1 MLVSL
6 DKALLA
12 VSALVLLSVFASKLS
27 ERFGIPSLLV
37 FVAFGM
43 LAGPEGIGMIGDI
56 APSLAQSVGVVALAY
71 ILFFGGVSTDWED
84 VRPIVAP
91 GVVLATVGVLLTAL
105 AMGLFARAILGFSWL
120 EGLLLG
126 AIVSSTDAAAVFA
139 ILRSR
144 NVALRGPLRPLL
156 ELESG
161 SNDPMAVFL
170 TVGFLHLIDHP
181 GESPLSLIP
190 FFIVQMGLGGALGF
204 VAGRALA
211 LVVNRIRLEHQGL
224 YPVLTLGF
232 VPFLYASVAGLGASG
247 FLAVYVAGLT
257 LGERDFVQRGTIV
270 RFHDGIAWLMQIA
283 MFLALGLLAL
293 PSHVLAAAKPGA
305 LAAAFLIVIAR
316 PLSALVA
323 LAPFREFSPG
333 ARMLVAWVGL
343 RGAAPIVLATF
354 PLLAGIDQAGTIFNI
369 VFFAVLASVL
379 VQGPS
384 LPFFARLF
392 GVSAPFARL
401 PRPPL
406 RYEPTQDAR
415 WRLIELQIL
424 QGSKAAGIPIVELG
438 LPHAALLVL
447 VGREA
452 RYVVPSGTTILESGD
467 IVLAL
472 VEPEDIDALRI
483 ALGAR
488 IVRKRRY

>member
-1 MLVSL
+1 MLTSL
-6 DKALLA
+6 DSALLA
-12 VSALVLLSVFASKLS
+12 VSGLVLLSVFASKLS

-43 LAGPEGIGMIGDI
+43 FAGPEGIDLIGDI
-56 APSLAQSVGVVALAY
+56 APALAQSVGVVALAY
-71 ILFFGGVSTDWED
+71 ILFFGGVSTDWDD

-105 AMGLFARAILGFSWL
+105 GVGLFTHLVLGFSWL
-120 EGLLLG
+120 DGFLLG

-144 NVALRGPLRPLL
+144 NVALQGSLRPLL

-170 TVGFLHLIDHP
+170 TVAFLHLIANP
-181 GESPLSLIP
+181 SESPLTLIP
-190 FFIVQMGLGGALGF
+190 FFFVQMGIGGLLGV
-204 VAGRALA
+204 VAGRILA
-211 LVVNRIRLEHQGL
+211 FVVNRIRLEHQGL

-232 VPFLYASVAGLGASG
+232 VPFLYSAVAALGASG
-247 FLAVYVAGLT
+247 FLAVYLAGLS
-257 LGERDFVQRGTIV
+257 LGQRDFVQRGTIV

-283 MFLALGLLAL
+283 MFLALGILAR
-293 PSHVLAAAKPGA
+293 PSHVLAAARPGA
-305 LAAAFLIVIAR
+305 LAAGFLMIVAR
-316 PLSALVA
+316 PVSALIA
-323 LAPFREFSPG
+323 LAPFRSFSPG
-333 ARMLVAWVGL
+333 ARMLIAWVGL

-354 PLLAGIDQAGTIFNI
+354 PLLAGIEQAGAIFNI

-406 RYEPTQDAR
+406 RFEPTQDSR
-415 WRLIELQIL
+415 WRLIEFQIL
-424 QGSKAAGIPIVELG
+424 PTSEAGDVPIVELG
-438 LPHAALLVL
+438 LPHTALLVL

-452 RYVVPSGTTILESGD
+452 RYVVPSGTTMLRPGD

-472 VEPEDIDALRI
+472 VEPEDIDALRL

>member
-1 MLVSL
+1 MLVAL

-12 VSALVLLSVFASKLS
+12 ASALVLVSVITSKLS
-27 ERFGIPSLLV
+27 ERFGVPSLLV
-37 FVAFGM
+37 FVALGM
-43 LAGPEGIGMIGDI
+43 LSGPEAFGLVAVVDP
-56 APSLAQSVGVVALAY
+56 AVAQSVGVVALAY

-91 GVVLATVGVLLTAL
+91 GISLATIGVLLTAL
-105 AMGLFARAILGFSWL
+105 AMGAFARMVLGFSWL

-126 AIVSSTDAAAVFA
+126 AIVSSTDAAAVFS

-144 NVALRGPLRPLL
+144 NVALRGSLRPLL

-170 TVGFLHLIDHP
+170 TIGLLHLVEHP
-181 GESPLSLIP
+181 DTPPVTLLP
-190 FFIVQMGLGGALGF
+190 FFLVQMGVGGAVGF
-204 VAGRALA
+204 ASGRLLA
-211 LVVNRIRLEHQGL
+211 YVLNRIRLAHQGL
-224 YPVLTLGF
+224 YPVFTIGF
-232 VPFLYASVAGLGASG
+232 VPFVYALVAGLGASG
-247 FLAVYVAGLT
+247 FLAVYVAGLA
-257 LGERDFVQRGTIV
+257 LGERDFMQRGTIV

-293 PSHVLAAAKPGA
+293 PSHVLASARPGA
-305 LAAAFLIVIAR
+305 LAAAFLILVAR
-316 PLSALVA
+316 PLSALVS
-323 LAPFREFSPG
+323 LAPFRDFTQG
-333 ARMLVAWVGL
+333 ARLLVAWVGL

-354 PLLAGIDQAGTIFNI
+354 PLLAGIDRAGTIFNI
-369 VFFAVLASVL
+369 VFFAVIASVI

-384 LPFFARLF
+384 LPYAARFF

-406 RYEPTQDAR
+406 RYEPTADIR
-415 WRLIELQIL
+415 WRLIELQVL
-424 QGSKAAGIPIVELG
+424 YGSPAIGRPVVELG
-438 LPHAALLVL
+438 LPHSCLLVL

-452 RYVVPSGTTILESGD
+452 RYVVPSGDTLLEPGD

-472 VEPEDIDALRI
+472 AEPEDIEPLRA

-488 IVRKRRY
+488 VVRRRRY

>member
-1 MLVSL
+1 MLLAL
-6 DKALLA
+6 DKILLA
-12 VSALVLLSVFASKLS
+12 ASALVLASVLTSKLS

-37 FVAFGM
+37 FVALGM
-43 LAGPEGIGMIGDI
+43 LAGPEGIGLVKVVEP
-56 APSLAQSVGVVALAY
+56 ATAQSVGVVALAY

-84 VRPIVAP
+84 VRPVVWP
-91 GVVLATVGVLLTAL
+91 GISLATIGVLLTAL
-105 AMGLFARAILGFSWL
+105 AMGIFARFALGFSWL

-126 AIVSSTDAAAVFA
+126 AIVSSTDAAAVFS

-144 NVALRGPLRPLL
+144 NVALSGSLRPLL

-170 TVGFLHLIDHP
+170 TVGLLQLLETP
-181 GESPLSLIP
+181 STSPFSLLP
-190 FFIVQMGLGGALGF
+190 FFVVQMGLGGALGF
-204 VAGRALA
+204 MAGRLLA
-211 LVVNRIRLEHQGL
+211 FVLNRIRLAHQGL
-224 YPVLTLGF
+224 YPVFTIGF
-232 VPFLYASVAGLGASG
+232 VPFLYAFVAAIGASG
-247 FLAVYVAGLT
+247 FLAVYVAGLA

-283 MFLALGLLAL
+283 MFLALGLLAI
-293 PSHVLAAAKPGA
+293 PTHVLEAARPGT
-305 LAAAFLIVIAR
+305 LAAAFLIFIAR
-316 PLSALVA
+316 PISALIA
-323 LAPFREFSPG
+323 LTPFRDFTPG

-354 PLLAGIDQAGTIFNI
+354 PLLASIHRAGAIFNI
-369 VFFAVLASVL
+369 VFFAVLASIIL
-379 VQGPS
+379 QGPS
-384 LPFFARLF
+384 LPYVARLL

-406 RYEPTQDAR
+406 RYEPTEDIR
-415 WRLIELQIL
+415 WRLIELQVLHDSQAI
-424 QGSKAAGIPIVELG
+424 GIPIVELG
-438 LPHAALLVL
+438 LPHASLLVL

-452 RYVVPSGTTILESGD
+452 RYVVPSGDTRLEAGD

-472 VEPEDIDALRI
+472 AEPEDIERLRT

-488 IVRKRRY
+488 IIRRRRY